1 VIRSFRD
8 KETEAVFKRQHS
20 KKFHS
25 IARVAQR
32 KLDMLND
39 AAKLSDLAV
48 FPNNKLEALKK
59 DRAGQHAIRINDQW
73 RVCFIWKDGNA
84 ERVEITDYH

>member
-1 VIRSFRD
+1 MIRSFRD
-8 KETEAVFKRQHS
+8 KETEAVFRREHS
-20 KKFHS
+20 RRFHN

-32 KLDMLND
+32 KLDMVND

-59 DRAGQHAIRINDQW
+59 DRSGQHAIRINDQW
-73 RVCFIWKDGNA
+73 RVCFTWKDGNA
-84 ERVEITDYH
+84 EQVGIMDYH